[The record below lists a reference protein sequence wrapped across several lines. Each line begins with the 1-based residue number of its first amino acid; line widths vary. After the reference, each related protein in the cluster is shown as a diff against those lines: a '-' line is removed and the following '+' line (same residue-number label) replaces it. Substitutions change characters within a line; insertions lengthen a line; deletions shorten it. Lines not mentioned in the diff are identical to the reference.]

1 MIDDGCEV
9 APGTTLCGCVTMHRN
24 SWVCAGATVLPRI
37 SIGENSIVGAGSV
50 VIDDIGD
57 NRTVVGV
64 PAKKYL

>member
-9 APGTTLCGCVTMHRN
+9 GPGTTLCGCVTMHRN
-24 SWVCAGATVLPRI
+24 SWVCAGATVLPRV
-37 SIGENSIVGAGSV
+37 SIGENTIVGAGSV
-50 VIDDIGD
+50 VINDIGN